1 MPGLF
6 SRIRGKDGQGKT
18 KSKKGANVDDLT
30 HQLPQKPTWE
40 DAYART
46 SVDPEEVGELIHAC
60 SEELKARGMLEFCLL
75 ITSVRI
81 PTRKVYLD

>member
-18 KSKKGANVDDLT
+18 KSKKGANADDLA
-30 HQLPQKPTWE
+30 HQLPQKPQWD
-40 DAYART
+40 DAYTRT

-60 SEELKARGMLEFCLL
+60 TEELKARGMSKIYL
-75 ITSVRI
+75 SASYK
-81 PTRKVYLD
+81 PTKHQS